1 MRSLSDVGV
10 PGHQVDVLN
19 GGDVDPTGR
28 LLSVA
33 EIQQAFRDLRQRRE
47 QHVAPTL
54 PSRPHAATAP
64 EIPGL
69 HSAGTASAAPH
80 TPATTPA
87 DAPHTARADVGS
99 DDARRLGSHWTAV
112 IAAHSG
118 AGASCVA
125 LALAD
130 ALAAGKR
137 ACRLIEA
144 AHPSR
149 SGLVAAATAELGV
162 DPTGAWRRGSRDRI
176 AVYRRAGEVTPTGW
190 PAPSGGDPVGTI
202 VDLGLPA
209 PGNVARLKADRPQ
222 LVVVCRVTVPGVRLA
237 EQLLSELGAVPTV
250 VAAVGPGRWPGEVT
264 ASLGPGMRR
273 LRDASQI
280 VTVPEDRRLQ
290 VTGPT
295 TSPLPKPV
303 AAAGRALLGLIDAGQ
318 PGCATTP
325 AQRAPRK
332 RGTTR

>member
-1 MRSLSDVGV
+1 MRGKLAK
-10 PGHQVDVLN
+10 VDVLN

-87 DAPHTARADVGS
+87 DAPHTSARADVGS

-130 ALAAGKR
+130 ALPPSGPARSSTSGTSHDTN
-137 ACRLIEA
+137 ACRFSMDLSVS
-144 AHPSR
+144 HR
-149 SGLVAAATAELGV
+149 SVSGSHVPDDDEDATARSVPAPDRSSMRLDFNPSLTRPDGSLRPSQPS
-162 DPTGAWRRGSRDRI
+162 DRHRYRSTPLYRWRRNPTDR
-176 AVYRRAGEVTPTGW
+176 
-190 PAPSGGDPVGTI
+190 
-202 VDLGLPA
+202 
-209 PGNVARLKADRPQ
+209 
-222 LVVVCRVTVPGVRLA
+222 
-237 EQLLSELGAVPTV
+237 
-250 VAAVGPGRWPGEVT
+250 
-264 ASLGPGMRR
+264 
-273 LRDASQI
+273 
-280 VTVPEDRRLQ
+280 
-290 VTGPT
+290 
-295 TSPLPKPV
+295 
-303 AAAGRALLGLIDAGQ
+303 
-318 PGCATTP
+318 
-325 AQRAPRK
+325 
-332 RGTTR
+332 